1 MNLNITGHHV
11 DLTEPLR
18 NFVVEKL
25 GRIERHSDDMIDAN
39 VVLTVEK
46 QHHKAEATLHA
57 RGANLH
63 AAATA
68 ENMYTAIDKLVDR
81 LDRQTSKYKER
92 HKDHHAREGLKV
104 AAEQL
109 VQ

>member
-11 DLTEPLR
+11 DLTDALR

-39 VVLTVEK
+39 VILTVEK
-46 QHHKAEATLHA
+46 QGHKAEATLHA

-63 AAATA
+63 AEAMA

-81 LDRQTSKYKER
+81 LDRQTSKYKEK
-92 HKDHHAREGLKV
+92 HKDHHAREGLKMATPTEV
-104 AAEQL
+104 
-109 VQ
+109 